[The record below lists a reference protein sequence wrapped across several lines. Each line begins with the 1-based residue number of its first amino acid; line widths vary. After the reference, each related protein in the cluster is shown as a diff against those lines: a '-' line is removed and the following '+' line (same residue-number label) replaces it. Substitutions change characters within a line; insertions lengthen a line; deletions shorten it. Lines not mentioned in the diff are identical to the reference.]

1 MSDIIYKMNIIDFCN
16 SNNIK
21 WFPIILKDKK
31 PVPINHPL
39 YQRTKT
45 DGTISFTPHYIEFSE
60 INDIILES
68 RQELLYTNEIYDFVD
83 HDSIVK
89 IAIDTNHIFQIDID
103 TPHIDERILYNW
115 IKNNDTKSAYYKSL
129 TKDYGYHIFINVDS
143 FHDFIKDYTSTKN
156 RFQFRK
162 QYTNGDGDFVNIF
175 DDDKNGVELLTGQW
189 GYADPDTFVINKN
202 ITTINKNDLPFFT
215 DLLQV
220 NKNVINV
227 DIKTEDIKI
236 KKEIINSKY
245 RFDNQEIYD
254 HMNNISQTYIDKR
267 DTHFKIICALLSA
280 GYDNIALDCMYRSS
294 NTKNKDLEKEFET
307 FKKSNNNSISINSF
321 FYYSKISDEK
331 KYYELLRKHRGTH
344 LREEYKRQLFSLNF
358 ITDTLNTR
366 FLPYSILEN
375 IDTNINTITH
385 IKSHLGSGKT
395 TIIKQFIKNNP
406 NIKKIL
412 YFAPRILFARDIY
425 NDLKDYDFKLYNKL
439 KKKDYYN
446 TERIIIQLES
456 LWKVNKTEFDLIIID
471 EVESVLKQLTS
482 KITNKNIVE
491 TYKNFQYLINNC
503 KTIITAD
510 AFLSNNSIDVV
521 NSIKPDCISKVIVN
535 NFNPYKRKAYEVSG
549 FENLVK
555 KAIDQVNNDERIV
568 FITLIK
574 NNGDHAYKE
583 FKKECPNK
591 KIKYYYGSMNEKDK
605 TFDNI
610 NEEWKD
616 VDILIY
622 TPIITC
628 GVNYNF
634 ESFHSLYLWISPNS
648 CCIRDLFQASL
659 RVRKLINNTCY
670 FAFNYTYNK
679 FSKKCVVISKIFEN
693 SEGNILN
700 IYKNLLEK
708 QEYMIELGV
717 AIPRMCDWGIKNLSY
732 AIFEDYISNNHC
744 VKTTHEY
751 LRRCGY
757 EIYPLETLPNKNDFD
772 ENVQGS
778 SCPYDYEEFEDI
790 HDDEYRLL
798 ERNVYDLD
806 EFEKCQMIKYKFD
819 KMINMNYEIYNT
831 LNIEGKENLN
841 LLFSG
846 YYRKL
851 HIVQNI
857 VNELNENKPSIKEI
871 VYDINENEQKNYDVY
886 VDTNVI
892 CTDINNNIKKLLN
905 CNNMLKIQ
913 YSTNDIKNNMN
924 EWLNII
930 DKAKKIYNFRENQRK
945 DGKNQFTYVNAC
957 IKHIIKNYIGC
968 DISRARTQVNGKRY
982 YVYYVNTNNIPLNFI
997 NELLKGI
1004 DKINKDE

>member
-1 MSDIIYKMNIIDFCN
+1 MSNIIYKMNIIDFCN

-39 YQRTKT
+39 YKRTKT
-45 DGTISFTPHYIEFSE
+45 DGTISYTPHYIEFSE

-68 RQELLYTNEIYDFVD
+68 RQELFYTNEIYDFVD
-83 HDSIVK
+83 HNSIVK

-189 GYADPDTFVINKN
+189 GYADPDTFVFNKN

-220 NKNVINV
+220 NKNIINV

-267 DTHFKIICALLSA
+267 YTHFKIICALLSA
-280 GYDNIALDCMYRSS
+280 GYDNIAHDCMYRSS
-294 NTKNKDLEKEFET
+294 NTKNKDLEKEFES

-510 AFLSNNSIDVV
+510 AFLSNNSIDVI
-521 NSIKPDCISKVIVN
+521 NSIKPDCISRVIVN
-535 NFNPYKRKAYEVSG
+535 NFNPYKRKAYEVAG
-549 FENLVK
+549 FKNLVK
-555 KAIDQVNNDERIV
+555 KAIDQVNSGERIV

-574 NNGDHAYKE
+574 NNGDYAYSD
-583 FKKECPNK
+583 FKSECPNK

-659 RVRKLINNTCY
+659 RVRKLINNDCY

-679 FSKKCVVISKIFEN
+679 FSKKCDVISKIFEN

-732 AIFEDYISNNHC
+732 AIFEDYISNNQC

-757 EIYPLETLPNKNDFD
+757 EIYPLETLPNFD
-772 ENVQGS
+772 DCFNNNGETTCAYS
-778 SCPYDYEEFEDI
+778 YEELDDI
-790 HDDEYRLL
+790 RDDEYRLL
-798 ERNVYDLD
+798 EQNIYDSD
-806 EFEKCQMIKYKFD
+806 EIDKYLMIKYKFN
-819 KMINMNYEIYNT
+819 KMLGVSDEIYKNVSNASKF
-831 LNIEGKENLN
+831 NIHI
-841 LLFSG
+841 LFSKFH
-846 YYRKL
+846 RKL

-857 VNELNENKPSIKEI
+857 LNELNGNKPCIKEI
-871 VYDINENEQKNYDVY
+871 VYDINEKEQKNYDLY

-892 CTDINNNIKKLLN
+892 CSNLNNDIKNLLN
-905 CNNMLKIQ
+905 CNNMIEIE
-913 YSTNDIKNNMN
+913 YSTNDIKNNIN
-924 EWLNII
+924 EWLNVI
-930 DKAKKIYNFRENQRK
+930 DKAKKIYNFREDRG
-945 DGKNQFTYVNAC
+945 DEKNNFKYVNSC
-957 IKHIIKNYIGC
+957 IKHIIRNYIGC
-968 DISRARTQVNGKRY
+968 DISGSRKRINGKLC
-982 YVYYVNTNNIPLNFI
+982 YVYHINTKKSSIPEIHNIIKEVKN
-997 NELLKGI
+997 I
-1004 DKINKDE
+1004 D